1 MRQIGTAVSMLMM
14 SIAFGSSIAAAKTM
28 DGRPLKQLP
37 SDVMNLVLAW
47 TEPMKAVVK
56 DTRQFDPVGG
66 LWFGLVDG
74 SVKSVERTVEI
85 FLPPGHEEQAPM
97 FKGGKALLRYS
108 F

>member
-1 MRQIGTAVSMLMM
+1 MRQVGTAVSMLMM
-14 SIAFGSSIAAAKTM
+14 SVALGSSIAAAKTM

-47 TEPMKAVVK
+47 TEPIKAVVK

-74 SVKSVERTVEI
+74 SIKSVERTAAVFFPE
-85 FLPPGHEEQAPM
+85 GNDAAAPTL
-97 FKGGKALLRYS
+97 KGGKALLRYS